1 MPMKRLGISFGWR
14 DKSLGDIV
22 RVCRVAEDTG
32 LESVWIPEAWGR
44 DAFLALAAIAN
55 ATQHIKLATGIINVY
70 SRSPAAIAMSASTLD
85 ELSNGR
91 AILGIGSSGPIVIER
106 WHGLH
111 FEQPFTRL
119 RESVTIIRQV
129 FSGSPVSLQG
139 KIFRVSDFRLAVYPP
154 THKIPVYLAALGP
167 KMLRLAGEV
176 ADGALLYLQPLPMIR
191 DVITEIRK
199 GTEHANRPPESVD
212 VAAFLPTFVSE
223 KTAEAKQIVARSIAY
238 YIGGMGTYY
247 HRKITESGFRA
258 EADSIRT
265 AWLRGDRAM
274 ATKEVSSEL
283 IDSVALAGSPDE
295 CRSRLEEFRKAGVN
309 LPILSLS
316 IEDKNMLQTSCD
328 SIKILAA
335 E

>member
-1 MPMKRLGISFGWR
+1 MKRLGLSFGWR

-22 RVCRVAEDTG
+22 SVCRVAEDAG

-70 SRSPAAIAMSASTLD
+70 SRSPAAIAMGASTLD

-91 AILGIGSSGPIVIER
+91 AILGIGSSGPMVIER

-111 FEQPFTRL
+111 FERPFTRL
-119 RESVTIIRQV
+119 RESVTIIQQV
-129 FSGSPVSLQG
+129 LSGSPVNLHG
-139 KIFRVSDFRLAVYPP
+139 KVFQVSEFRLAVSPP
-154 THKIPVYLAALGP
+154 KHKIPIYLAALGP
-167 KMLRLAGEV
+167 NMLRLAGEV
-176 ADGALLYLQPLPMIR
+176 ADGALLYLQPLPTIR
-191 DVITEIRK
+191 DAITEIRR
-199 GTEHANRPPESVD
+199 GAEHANRPPESVD

-223 KTAEAKQIVARSIAY
+223 KAVEAKQIVARAIAY
-238 YIGGMGTYY
+238 YVGGMGSYY
-247 HRKITESGFRA
+247 YRKVSESGFKA

-274 ATKEVSSEL
+274 ATKEVSTEL
-283 IDSVALAGSPDE
+283 VDSVALAGSPEE
-295 CRSRLEEFRKAGVN
+295 CCSRLKEFRRAGVD

-316 IEDKNMLQTSCD
+316 IEDKNMLQAVCD
-328 SIKILAA
+328 SIKIMSS